1 MYSIAAKGPAH
12 VSQASPE
19 TKKARYGWRSQ
30 ALFLL
35 PLWICLLTG
44 ILVRIYLIIHTHG
57 AIAADEAETGIQAE
71 HILRGELP
79 VYYYGQAYMGSL
91 EAYILALMFAITGP
105 SVFAL
110 RLATSLVSLGLIVL
124 TWVFASA
131 LADEAGLSLR
141 AKRCFMFVAA
151 LFAALPPLYDAVLEL
166 RSLGGYV
173 EAMVIMLWLLY
184 SAFRLTQRWRM
195 SASPLELA
203 LRWLGIGFLLGLGL
217 WTDPLIAYAV
227 AAIALWLGWFVLSGL
242 VKPYRISEPSAR
254 LTFIRETLLA
264 LVALPGAIV
273 GAAPALYWGYHNQ
286 WKNVAYIFQNGGGK
300 FNAQR
305 IATIDKVQVLYS
317 RCIAPRVIGG
327 ALPTEPYVTQ
337 NHPQILTAGFVIN
350 GACIAIVIGGITLSL
365 FWRRPLLVQMRKL
378 TLLPLLFL
386 ACTSVVYCVSSIA
399 VASIYAGCGPWDIT
413 GRYVVPL
420 VIGLP
425 FMLAAVVT
433 LLWSPP
439 EESDIQ
445 AENVSISVEWAQGH
459 SQGDAPPI
467 QQNMVRRRF
476 AYGRGIL
483 LLMHLANEL
492 RSSFRSGKM
501 QGGLRV
507 PLLVAILLVY
517 FGTQSYTYVKSNSH
531 NTFQTSGCTAAP
543 ADATPIIN
551 YMLQQHIHYALATSW
566 LGDPLTFKTNGKIL
580 VTQEKNRVQ
589 SMSDTVLH
597 SDRYSLLF
605 FANHN
610 DSYPL
615 ILQKMDAKRITYR
628 VQRFQTVPGRDVM
641 VITPLNQTVSPFDP
655 YFTDVFQ
662 QIHDGC

>member
-1 MYSIAAKGPAH
+1 MFSIAAKGPAH
-12 VSQASPE
+12 VSQGSS
-19 TKKARYGWRSQ
+19 TTTNARSRWRSH

-35 PLWICLLTG
+35 PLWICLCIAL
-44 ILVRIYLIIHTHG
+44 LVRVYLIIHTHG

-91 EAYILALMFAITGP
+91 EAYIIALMFTITGP

-124 TWVFASA
+124 TWVFALA
-131 LADEAGLSLR
+131 LADEAGLSPR
-141 AKRCFMFVAA
+141 AKRCFIYVAT

-184 SAFRLTQRWRM
+184 SAFRLTQRWRRG
-195 SASPLELA
+195 ALPLELA

-217 WTDPLIAYAV
+217 WTDPLIMYAV

-242 VKPYRISEPSAR
+242 VKSYRSGEPSVR

-264 LVALPGAIV
+264 FVALPGAMI

-286 WKNVAYIFQNGGGK
+286 WKNVAYIFQNGGGT

-337 NHPQILTAGFVIN
+337 NHPQILTPGLVIN
-350 GACIAIVIGGITLSL
+350 GTCLAIVIGGIVLSL
-365 FWRRPLLVQMRKL
+365 FWRRPLLVHMRKL

-386 ACTSVVYCVSSIA
+386 TCTSVVYCVSSIA
-399 VASIYAGCGPWDIT
+399 VASIYAGCGPWDLT

-425 FMLAAVVT
+425 FILAAVVT
-433 LLWSPP
+433 LLWSPS
-439 EESDIQ
+439 EESDVQ
-445 AENVSISVEWAQGH
+445 AETDSASV
-459 SQGDAPPI
+459 
-467 QQNMVRRRF
+467 QQSTTYHFTKEN
-476 AYGRGIL
+476 I
-483 LLMHLANEL
+483 L
-492 RSSFRSGKM
+492 RS
-501 QGGLRV
+501 V
-507 PLLVAILLVY
+507 LLATILLVY
-517 FGTQSYTYVKSNSH
+517 FSTQGYAYGKSSSH
-531 NTFQTSGCTAAP
+531 NTFQTSGCVAAP

-615 ILQKMDAKRITYR
+615 ILQKMDARHITYR

-641 VITPLNQTVSPFDP
+641 VITPLNQTVSPSDP
-655 YFTDVFQ
+655 YFTNVFQ

>member
-12 VSQASPE
+12 VSQASQE
-19 TKKARYGWRSQ
+19 ATEARSDWRSQ

-35 PLWICLLTG
+35 PLWICLCIAL
-44 ILVRIYLIIHTHG
+44 LVRVYLIIHTHG

-131 LADEAGLSLR
+131 LADEAGLSPR
-141 AKRCFMFVAA
+141 AKRCFMYVAT

-184 SAFRLTQRWRM
+184 SAYRLTQRWRL

-217 WTDPLIAYAV
+217 WTDPLIAYVVV
-227 AAIALWLGWFVLSGL
+227 AIVLWLGWFVLSGL
-242 VKPYRISEPSAR
+242 IQPYRTSEPSVR
-254 LTFIRETLLA
+254 LTFIREILLVF
-264 LVALPGAIV
+264 VALPGAIV

-286 WKNVAYIFQNGGGK
+286 WKNVAYIFQSGGGK

-305 IATIDKVQVLYS
+305 LATIDKVQVLYS

-337 NHPQILTAGFVIN
+337 NHPQILTPGLVVN
-350 GACIAIVIGGITLSL
+350 GICLALVIGGIVLSL

-386 ACTSVVYCVSSIA
+386 ASTSFVYCVSSIA
-399 VASIYAGCGPWDIT
+399 VGSIYAGCGPWDLT

-425 FMLAAVVT
+425 FILAAVVT
-433 LLWSPP
+433 LLWSPSK
-439 EESDIQ
+439 ESDIQ
-445 AENVSISVEWAQGH
+445 AETASISIRQRVTHYFTKANILR
-459 SQGDAPPI
+459 S
-467 QQNMVRRRF
+467 
-476 AYGRGIL
+476 IL
-483 LLMHLANEL
+483 LA
-492 RSSFRSGKM
+492 
-501 QGGLRV
+501 V
-507 PLLVAILLVY
+507 ILSVY
-517 FGTQSYTYVKSNSH
+517 FGTQSYAYVKSSSH

-543 ADATPIIN
+543 ADSTPIIN

-615 ILQKMDAKRITYR
+615 ILQKMAAKHITYR

-641 VITPLNQTVSPFDP
+641 VITPLKQTVSPLDP